1 MQSYELR
8 GDLLDELRLLVKD
21 VVRKTQRNLNS
32 QTTKVNSV
40 LVSFPKAKP

>member
-1 MQSYELR
+1 MQSYELS

-21 VVRKTQRNLNS
+21 VERKTQRNLNS
-32 QTTKVNSV
+32 QTTKVNIV